1 MGVAFNKTSALIE
14 IFEKRITT
22 AMVAEYGLDAA
33 TMTLGESVDLLT
45 ADFLANAAA
54 WATTP
59 FGMIT
64 IAVGAIYGIIK
75 AVDLFT
81 VTAEEAREELE
92 SLSQTSTEA
101 DNNIESIK
109 SQLADTQ
116 EEINKLNAQK
126 LELTNAKDKQNL
138 EDSLISLKAQSAEL
152 RTQLEIEKE
161 KQRIAHEEEE
171 KQAVETASKK
181 EDSFSLNLPMSEYKG
196 YAASNWDT
204 ITGTAEEQMAQS
216 LEKYKEYQERI
227 REINQNIIEAEAS
240 GNTELVQKLSEN
252 RDAWENNLDELK
264 VHMSDMNTN
273 LETTKQSIYG
283 VTDSGQELKNNII
296 NLQEEYANLIGL
308 ENEGIDITQDSEAQY
323 EELASKIEG
332 GKDAIE
338 EYAEANGY
346 LDDVEAGTEDYT
358 NALISAGLALQEAN
372 ENQEDFNDTLGNV
385 ASNLSSLASEYNS
398 LSEAI
403 NDFND
408 GNGISLDSLEAI
420 TNAVINHTGALSF
433 ENGQIQLS
441 EGYFQALADAQI
453 DEAEAALMDKAQT
466 ELNAIAH
473 GEYEE
478 ILNSVA
484 TASSNAAVKEQQAG
498 NAALEA
504 GQNASIGAEGF
515 KEFWAA
521 TEGEDYTFVTSKQNR
536 AKAIVKEQTEATYNA
551 LESLRGNFDSTAS
564 SIAKSS
570 GSAAK
575 SSEDAWLKAYKAEK
589 ETIDAMYENGTLSAE
604 QYQEKLLELQAKYL
618 TDTKEHQEK
627 YASEIKSLYEDI
639 YKALKDSVK
648 DSLDEM
654 KDAHDK
660 AEDALKKQ
668 HEAQEKSIKNQIELL
683 KRQKEAVEDSYD
695 AQIEA
700 LKREREEYENQLE
713 LMKLKESLAKA
724 QQQYQ
729 YVMNENGRF
738 EWTQDQNA
746 VDEAQEE
753 LYEEQLK
760 QAYEKQLQDLE
771 DAKDAAVALYEQQ
784 IQDLEDYYDQVQEA
798 NDEAEE
804 ALEAHNEAIEEQYEK
819 AIEDFDLYAEMLN
832 NGQLAQ
838 IESENANWATRLTN
852 LAQFVNSYNAMLAE
866 LGNEGAT
873 VSPSASFSGGSS
885 SKSSSKTTSGSTTKY
900 KMKKAKVLDVKKH
913 ASGVSSISDDEL
925 ALVGDSPNQE
935 LVIGSKLNGVPLTLT
950 SGSGVVNAK
959 STKSLAGLLNSIPNL
974 GNNYNTTN
982 NNSQHSIHIDTIN
995 LPQVQNG
1002 NDFVDYLQ
1010 NFNVDMTAN
1019 AYRFGS

>member
-1 MGVAFNKTSALIE
+1 MLKLYDKAWQKTIPKL
-14 IFEKRITT
+14 ITT
-22 AMVAEYGLDAA
+22 FANLGTGLDSLSAKEVVATLTTEGLNAA
-33 TMTLGESVDLLT
+33 LLALNINPVILAITAIVGLATAMKAADDKAQESFENIDSEIETLKSESEQSEESVKDLTEKLKQLNEEKLSITDPEQLT
-45 ADFLANAAA
+45 Q
-54 WATTP
+54 
-59 FGMIT
+59 
-64 IAVGAIYGIIK
+64 
-75 AVDLFT
+75 
-81 VTAEEAREELE
+81 LE
-92 SLSQTSTEA
+92 
-101 DNNIESIK
+101 
-109 SQLADTQ
+109 
-116 EEINKLNAQK
+116 
-126 LELTNAKDKQNL
+126 
-138 EDSLISLKAQSAEL
+138 AQSAEL
-152 RTQLEIEKE
+152 ENQLRLQKELIEGNKTKIKQDYQDKISSGRNEYTRYYVDASGFDGVTKTAEKTMHGTLDEQLASQSNYVDNLTNKLKSLIDEKDNLAITDAQYQQYLDGELKLDEKLVTQYEKHNE
-161 KQRIAHEEEE
+161 SITNVSDALDLAKADYAETIDYM
-171 KQAVETASKK
+171 KQAEGAGVKLSDSSK
-181 EDSFSLNLPMSEYKG
+181 ELVDG
-196 YAASNWDT
+196 Y
-204 ITGTAEEQMAQS
+204 EEQISAS
-216 LEKYKEYQERI
+216 EDAIYTIE
-227 REINQNIIEAEAS
+227 EIAD
-240 GNTELVQKLSEN
+240 K
-252 RDAWENNLDELK
+252 
-264 VHMSDMNTN
+264 
-273 LETTKQSIYG
+273 YG
-283 VTDSGQELKNNII
+283 VGVKAI
-296 NLQEEYANLIGL
+296 NAYM
-308 ENEGIDITQDSEAQY
+308 
-323 EELASKIEG
+323 
-332 GKDAIE
+332 
-338 EYAEANGY
+338 
-346 LDDVEAGTEDYT
+346 
-358 NALISAGLALQEAN
+358 EAN
-372 ENQEDFNDTLGNV
+372 EDCTSYSEAAINV
-385 ASNLSSLASEYNS
+385 MAEQAEQADDENTSLQDLSSTLTTLASDYQSLQSAVDDYNNGGTMS
-398 LSEAI
+398 LETLDALINAATNYSGCLELQNGKLDLSEQYFEALAQQKI
-403 NDFND
+403 ANAKADLVMETQTKLATLAEQSQGEVISQTSGVIDTSKASVDDICVSLQNMT
-408 GNGISLDSLEAI
+408 GNAI
-420 TNAVINHTGALSF
+420 TAAQAWNVLKSSMS
-433 ENGQIQLS
+433 S
-441 EGYFQALADAQI
+441 EDAGNLVYQQKI
-453 DEAEAALMDKAQT
+453 DEIRDEFTVQWKTLDD
-466 ELNAIAH
+466 
-473 GEYEE
+473 
-478 ILNSVA
+478 
-484 TASSNAAVKEQQAG
+484 
-498 NAALEA
+498 
-504 GQNASIGAEGF
+504 IG
-515 KEFWAA
+515 
-521 TEGEDYTFVTSKQNR
+521 SQ
-536 AKAIVKEQTEATYNA
+536 I
-551 LESLRGNFDSTAS
+551 SGNFDGYAS

-832 NGQLAQ
+832 NGQLVQ

-873 VSPSASFSGGSS
+873 VSSSASFSGGN
-885 SKSSSKTTSGSTTKY
+885 TSGSTTQWKI
-900 KMKKAKVLDVKKH
+900 KKAKVLDVKKH

-935 LVIGSKLNGVPLTLT
+935 LVIGSKLNGVPLTLS

-959 STKSLAGLLNSIPNL
+959 STRSLAGLLNSIPNL

-995 LPQVQNG
+995 LPQVKNG